1 MSYLYNSLFG
11 KKTGVPVVND
21 QFQQKQFINKQQE
34 SSSELNVVNNNLQE
48 KMMLTANP
56 NAESDPVVFSSF
68 SLISA
73 LSMLLIGLTDETLN
87 EIMSNLSISDKHK
100 LFTKIV
106 EITDV
111 LNQSG
116 FVKTS
121 NVIMTKKEIP
131 VMETY
136 LQEAKKLGEHFYF
149 NQDEISALVN
159 KVNDIVSQNT
169 NGLIKKILS
178 ESDVNEKTFLVLLNT
193 IYFKSEWATKF
204 DKYWTRP
211 KPFYGLRKH
220 APAIVSMMR
229 HSEKYFRYFENNEYQ
244 AISLPYQNND
254 ISMVVVL
261 NNDKNEVPPI
271 FNHEKMSDLLGSM
284 QGCCVNVEIPKFEQ
298 ETELDLVPFFKQNGV
313 KQLFKYMHADD
324 MIPRFDEQAVSVIK
338 QKCKIIVHED
348 GTEAAAAT
356 AIVGFCLQSARLPP
370 KKIYDFVADHPF
382 SYHIVHKSGLILFSG
397 VYQ

>member
-1 MSYLYNSLFG
+1 
-11 KKTGVPVVND
+11 
-21 QFQQKQFINKQQE
+21 
-34 SSSELNVVNNNLQE
+34 
-48 KMMLTANP
+48 MLTIDS
-56 NAESDPVVFSSF
+56 ESDGTVFSSF

-73 LSMLLIGLTDETLN
+73 LSMLLIGLTNETLN
-87 EIMSNLSISDKHK
+87 EITSNLSISDKNE

-106 EITDV
+106 EVTDV
-111 LNQSG
+111 LNKSG

-121 NVIMTKKEIP
+121 NVIMTKQEIP

-136 LQEAKKLGEHFYF
+136 LRKVKQLGEHFYF
-149 NQDEISALVN
+149 NQDEINTLVN
-159 KVNDIVSQNT
+159 KVNDMVSNNT
-169 NGLIKKILS
+169 NGLIKNMLS
-178 ESDVNEKTFLVLLNT
+178 ESDLDEKTFLVLLNT
-193 IYFKSEWATKF
+193 IYFKSEWSTKF
-204 DKYWTRP
+204 DKYWTRS
-211 KPFYGLRKH
+211 KPFYGLRQG
-220 APAIVSMMR
+220 APSTVSMMR
-229 HSEKYFRYFENNEYQ
+229 HSAEYFKYFENDEYQ
-244 AISLPYQNND
+244 AVDLPYTNNN

-261 NNDKNEVPPI
+261 NNDKNKTPPV
-271 FNHEKMSDLLGSM
+271 FNHEKISTLLGSM
-284 QGCCVNVEIPKFEQ
+284 QWCCTNVELPKFEQ
-298 ETELDLVPFFKQNGV
+298 ETELDLIPFLKQNGI

-382 SYHIVHKSGLILFSG
+382 SYHIIHKSGLILFSG

>member
-1 MSYLYNSLFG
+1 MSYLFNSLFG
-11 KKTGVPVVND
+11 KKTNTVTTNE
-21 QFQQKQFINKQQE
+21 QFQQKQTPNKQE
-34 SSSELNVVNNNLQE
+34 SNSSELYVVSNNLQE
-48 KMMLTANP
+48 KMMLYADSKN
-56 NAESDPVVFSSF
+56 NGVVFSSF

-87 EIMSNLSISDKHK
+87 EIMSNLSISDKHE

-106 EITDV
+106 EVTNV

-121 NVIMTKKEIP
+121 NVIMTKQEIP

-149 NQDEISALVN
+149 NQNQISALVD
-159 KVNDIVSQNT
+159 KVNDIVTKKT
-169 NGLIKKILS
+169 NGLIKNILLP
-178 ESDVNEKTFLVLLNT
+178 SDVNEKTFLVLLNT

-204 DKYWTRP
+204 NKYYTRS
-211 KPFYGLRKH
+211 KPFYGLRQD
-220 APAIVSMMR
+220 APSTVSMMR
-229 HSEKYFRYFENNEYQ
+229 HSEEYFKYFENDEYQ
-244 AISLPYQNND
+244 AVDLPYTNNN

-261 NNDKNEVPPI
+261 NKNKTPPV
-271 FNHEKMSDLLGSM
+271 FNHEKMSDLLGNM
-284 QGCCVNVEIPKFEQ
+284 QWCCTNVELPKFEQ
-298 ETELDLVPFFKQNGV
+298 ETELDLVPFFEQNGI

-324 MIPRFDEQAVSVIK
+324 MIPRFDKQTVSVIK

-356 AIVGFCLQSARLPP
+356 TIAVCLESVRLPP
-370 KKIYDFVADHPF
+370 KKIYNFIANHPF
-382 SYHIVHKSGLILFSG
+382 SYHIIHKSGLILFSG